1 MDKRYKISELFP
13 DVEQIGIEYKLE
25 YKTMRRK

>member
-13 DVEQIGIEYKLE
+13 DVEQIGIEYKL
-25 YKTMRRK
+25 KIGRAHV